1 MDCRIPG
8 FLVLHYLPE
17 FAETTVQWVD
27 DAIQPSHPLSLL
39 FSSCPQYF
47 PIRVFSSE
55 LLLASGCQSIGASGS
70 ASVHPMDIQGRFPLG
85 LTGLISLQHN
95 ALAIVF
101 AKTTVQKATVLW
113 CSTFFMVHLSHPDRS
128 TGETIALPTS
138 TFVSK
143 VTYVLFKTLC
153 KFVIAFLP
161 RSKRLLISWL
171 QSPPAG
177 ILEPK
182 KIKSVTLPLFVH
194 LFAMKW
200 WERIP
205 WCNFFQCWA
214 FSQIFHSPL
223 SLSSRS
229 SLVPLHFLP

>member
-8 FLVLHYLPE
+8 FLVLQYLPE

-27 DAIQPSHPLSLL
+27 VAIQPSHLLSLL

-128 TGETIALPTS
+128 TGETIALTMS

-143 VTYVLFKTLC
+143 VMYMLFKTLC
-153 KFVIAFLP
+153 RFVIAFLP
-161 RSKRLLISWL
+161 RSKCLFISRL
-171 QSPPAG
+171 QSPSTV

-182 KIKSVTLPLFVH
+182 KIKSVTVSILSPSIWLEV
-194 LFAMKW
+194 MNW
-200 WERIP
+200 MP
-205 WCNFFQCWA
+205 WT
-214 FSQIFHSPL
+214 
-223 SLSSRS
+223 
-229 SLVPLHFLP
+229 